1 MFRIPL
7 VLSADAN
14 TPPFE
19 AVWDWATAIRKQSS
33 SRRLTHAVWKKGC
46 GRLRLRWGNKAW
58 EAAELTRI
66 GRSLTGLIAGIC
78 PTNRVAR
85 RAEVAERS
93 PWICVVRTLSE
104 SRGRRGKRGSY
115 HHCRDPSQHWLSIA
129 STTMSTFFA
138 RISRLSTNSLRVCL
152 LREMNST
159 SPSSLQTPTLNGK
172 PSSSR

>member
-66 GRSLTGLIAGIC
+66 GRSLTGL
-78 PTNRVAR
+78 
-85 RAEVAERS
+85 VAEFSHEISRPKNILRRS
-93 PWICVVRTLSE
+93 PINTYKLIGVSV
-104 SRGRRGKRGSY
+104 
-115 HHCRDPSQHWLSIA
+115 
-129 STTMSTFFA
+129 
-138 RISRLSTNSLRVCL
+138 
-152 LREMNST
+152 
-159 SPSSLQTPTLNGK
+159 
-172 PSSSR
+172 